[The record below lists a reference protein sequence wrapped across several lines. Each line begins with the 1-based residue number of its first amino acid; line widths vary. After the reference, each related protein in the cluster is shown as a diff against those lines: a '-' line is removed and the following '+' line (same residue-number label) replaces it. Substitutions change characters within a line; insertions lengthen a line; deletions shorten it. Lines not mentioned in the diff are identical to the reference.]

1 MPDVRGRRV
10 RAAGRGQANGAT
22 LRADKIAGAYEN
34 ILTSRESHFGAPT
47 CSACLPRS
55 AAMDLCLPV
64 SFHLA
69 GGTIWSER
77 DIDAR
82 WRDGDAHGCRG
93 GLGTAAA
100 ARAACGEW
108 GVSIFEVAQSSLAE
122 IY

>member
-1 MPDVRGRRV
+1 M

-47 CSACLPRS
+47 CSAC
-55 AAMDLCLPV
+55 
-64 SFHLA
+64 FHPA

-82 WRDGDAHGCRG
+82 WRDGAMAMHTVAG
-93 GLGTAAA
+93 AALA
-100 ARAACGEW
+100 PLPQPELHAVSGACPSLKLRSPVW
-108 GVSIFEVAQSSLAE
+108 LRFIDRYHACSIDRD
-122 IY
+122 

>member
-1 MPDVRGRRV
+1 M

-47 CSACLPRS
+47 CSAC
-55 AAMDLCLPV
+55 
-64 SFHLA
+64 FHPA